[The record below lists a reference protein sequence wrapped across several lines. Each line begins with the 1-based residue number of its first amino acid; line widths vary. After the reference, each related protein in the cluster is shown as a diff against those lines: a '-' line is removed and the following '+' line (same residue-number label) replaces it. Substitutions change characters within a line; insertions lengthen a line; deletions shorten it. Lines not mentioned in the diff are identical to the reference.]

1 MTATQGV
8 VRIGELEV
16 ALSAQALER
25 VVPWPERL
33 AAHPSPVPW
42 LLGLFELGGQPLPLV
57 DGHRLL
63 GLPAVEHERR
73 IAVIRHGGGRFGLA
87 IDGVVDILKLADEA
101 IVQLQ
106 GAPGR
111 LLGQVHLQAET
122 GRLVHLLDL
131 PALAALPGFEV
142 SADRS
147 PAVQRQAA
155 IGTEEERLYLLFECD
170 GRRLCLDAAVV
181 QELVDR
187 PQLTPSEFASDS
199 CRYQVQLR
207 GQALPVLELS
217 ELLGLATPAKGHHEQ
232 LLVLAAGDQ
241 GQYRV
246 AFGFQRLLGMWR
258 RDPAQCAPLLGFG
271 LERPGLLRGVFSAAE
286 GEAAIVIDH
295 LALGCQEAAVAYA
308 RIYRTDRDL
317 LREERRQVRRQPCLT
332 FLAELL
338 FAVPLEQVAE
348 VLPLPAHFLRLGQRD
363 PRLLGL
369 MEVRGQQITLVCLR
383 TLARRGGGRARPRRS
398 GDRGGRATPASG
410 FRGAAGRG
418 HRGLYRVARRCPG
431 AQLAVARGGRGGTG
445 AAGAELGGR
454 RIRGQ
459 QSPGD
464 PDRPRRAGET
474 SGRSGPADPS
484 AARGCGSLT
493 IPLVASSNGRVTD
506 CPWLCQPPK
515 ASFIE
520 AVPAG

>member
-142 SADRS
+142 SADRP
-147 PAVQRQAA
+147 PALQRQAA
-155 IGTEEERLYLLFECD
+155 MGTEEERLYLLFECD

-271 LERPGLLRGVFSAAE
+271 LEQPGLLRGVFGAAE

-348 VLPLPAHFLRLGQRD
+348 VLPLPAHYLRLGQRD

-383 TLARRGGGRARPRRS
+383 TLAG
-398 GDRGGRATPASG
+398 
-410 FRGAAGRG
+410 
-418 HRGLYRVARRCPG
+418 
-431 AQLAVARGGRGGTG
+431 AVAVEPG
-445 AAGAELGGR
+445 
-454 RIRGQ
+454 
-459 QSPGD
+459 PGD
-464 PDRPRRAGET
+464 QVIVVEGQRQRLGFVVQRVEAIEAFTELRADALARSWQLPGE
-474 SGRSGPADPS
+474 GG
-484 AARGCGSLT
+484 
-493 IPLVASSNGRVTD
+493 
-506 CPWLCQPPK
+506 
-515 ASFIE
+515 
-520 AVPAG
+520 AVPAQRAQSWVGVGSAGSSRQATLIDLGALVKRLEGQARQTLPERVAATV

>member
-142 SADRS
+142 SADRP
-147 PAVQRQAA
+147 PALQRQAA

-271 LERPGLLRGVFSAAE
+271 LEQPGLLRGVFGAAE

-383 TLARRGGGRARPRRS
+383 TLAG
-398 GDRGGRATPASG
+398 
-410 FRGAAGRG
+410 
-418 HRGLYRVARRCPG
+418 
-431 AQLAVARGGRGGTG
+431 AVAVEPG
-445 AAGAELGGR
+445 
-454 RIRGQ
+454 
-459 QSPGD
+459 PGD
-464 PDRPRRAGET
+464 QVIVVEGQRQRLGFVVQRVEAIEAFTELRADALARSWQLPGE
-474 SGRSGPADPS
+474 GG
-484 AARGCGSLT
+484 
-493 IPLVASSNGRVTD
+493 
-506 CPWLCQPPK
+506 
-515 ASFIE
+515 
-520 AVPAG
+520 AVPAQRAQSWVGVGSAGSSRQATLIDLGALVKRLEGQAPQTLPQRVAAAV

>member
-16 ALSAQALER
+16 ALSAHALER

-142 SADRS
+142 SADRP
-147 PAVQRQAA
+147 PALQRQAA

-271 LERPGLLRGVFSAAE
+271 LEQPGLLRGVFSAAE
-286 GEAAIVIDH
+286 GEAAVVIDH

-383 TLARRGGGRARPRRS
+383 TLAG
-398 GDRGGRATPASG
+398 
-410 FRGAAGRG
+410 
-418 HRGLYRVARRCPG
+418 
-431 AQLAVARGGRGGTG
+431 AVAVEPG
-445 AAGAELGGR
+445 
-454 RIRGQ
+454 
-459 QSPGD
+459 PGD
-464 PDRPRRAGET
+464 QVIVVEGQRQRLGFVVQRVEAIEAFTELRADALARSWQLPGE
-474 SGRSGPADPS
+474 GG
-484 AARGCGSLT
+484 
-493 IPLVASSNGRVTD
+493 
-506 CPWLCQPPK
+506 
-515 ASFIE
+515 
-520 AVPAG
+520 AVPAQRAQSWVGVGSAGNSRQATLIDLGALVKRLEGQARQTLPQRVAAAV

>member
-63 GLPAVEHERR
+63 GLPAGAGERR

-87 IDGVVDILKLADEA
+87 IDGVVDLLGLTDD
-101 IVQLQ
+101 VVVRLQ

-111 LLGQVHLQAET
+111 LLGQVYLRPDS

-131 PALAALPGFEV
+131 DALAALPGFEV
-142 SADRS
+142 SADV
-147 PAVQRQAA
+147 PPTRQQVA
-155 IGTEEERLYLLFECD
+155 GGMEGERLYLLFECD

-199 CRYQVQLR
+199 CRHQVQLR

-217 ELLGLATPAKGHHEQ
+217 ELVGLTSCANGHHEQ
-232 LLVLAAGDQ
+232 LRVLAAGDQ

-271 LERPGLLRGVFSAAE
+271 LEQPGLLRGVFSAAG

-332 FLAELL
+332 FLA
-338 FAVPLEQVAE
+338 VPLEQVAE

-383 TLARRGGGRARPRRS
+383 TLAG
-398 GDRGGRATPASG
+398 
-410 FRGAAGRG
+410 
-418 HRGLYRVARRCPG
+418 
-431 AQLAVARGGRGGTG
+431 AVAVEPG
-445 AAGAELGGR
+445 
-454 RIRGQ
+454 
-459 QSPGD
+459 PGD
-464 PDRPRRAGET
+464 QVIVVEGQRQRLGFVVQRVEAIEAFTELRADALARSWQLPGE
-474 SGRSGPADPS
+474 
-484 AARGCGSLT
+484 RG
-493 IPLVASSNGRVTD
+493 
-506 CPWLCQPPK
+506 
-515 ASFIE
+515 
-520 AVPAG
+520 AVPAQRAQSWVGVGSPGNSRQATLINLGALVQRLEGQARQALAERVAAAI

>member
-33 AAHPSPVPW
+33 APHPSPVPW

-63 GLPAVEHERR
+63 GLPAGEGERR
-73 IAVIRHGGGRFGLA
+73 IAVIRQGGGRFGLA
-87 IDGVVDILKLADEA
+87 IDGVVDLLGLADDV
-101 IVQLQ
+101 IVRLQ

-111 LLGQVHLQAET
+111 LLGRVYLRPDS

-131 PALAALPGFEV
+131 DALAALPGFEV
-142 SADRS
+142 SADVPS
-147 PAVQRQAA
+147 TRQQVAR
-155 IGTEEERLYLLFECD
+155 GKEGERLYLLFECD

-217 ELLGLATPAKGHHEQ
+217 ELLGLATPANGHHEQ

-271 LERPGLLRGVFSAAE
+271 LEQPALLRGVFSAAD

-363 PRLLGL
+363 PRLLGV

-383 TLARRGGGRARPRRS
+383 TLAGAVAVAPGPGDQVIVVEGQHQRLGFVVQRVEAIEAFTELRADALTRSWQLPGEGGAVPAQRAQSWVGVGAPGNSRQ
-398 GDRGGRATPASG
+398 ATLIDL
-410 FRGAAGRG
+410 GA
-418 HRGLYRVARRCPG
+418 LARR
-431 AQLAVARGGRGGTG
+431 L
-445 AAGAELGGR
+445 E
-454 RIRGQ
+454 GQ
-459 QSPGD
+459 
-464 PDRPRRAGET
+464 PRQTLPE
-474 SGRSGPADPS
+474 
-484 AARGCGSLT
+484 
-493 IPLVASSNGRVTD
+493 PLVA
-506 CPWLCQPPK
+506 
-515 ASFIE
+515 AI
-520 AVPAG
+520 

>member
-1 MTATQGV
+1 MTSTQGV

-25 VVPWPERL
+25 VVSWPARL
-33 AAHPSPVPW
+33 APHPSPVPW

-87 IDGVVDILKLADEA
+87 IDGVVDILELADDA

-111 LLGQVHLQAET
+111 LLGQLHLQAET

-142 SADRS
+142 SADRP
-147 PAVQRQAA
+147 PALQRQAA
-155 IGTEEERLYLLFECD
+155 IVTEEERLYLLFECD

-217 ELLGLATPAKGHHEQ
+217 ELLGLVPPANSRHEH

-246 AFGFQRLLGMWR
+246 AFGFARLLGMWR

-271 LERPGLLRGVFSAAE
+271 LERPGLLRGIFSEAD

-317 LREERRQVRRQPCLT
+317 LREARRQVRRQPCLT

-348 VLPLPAHFLRLGQRD
+348 VLPLPAHYLRLGQRD

-383 TLARRGGGRARPRRS
+383 TLA
-398 GDRGGRATPASG
+398 
-410 FRGAAGRG
+410 GAA
-418 HRGLYRVARRCPG
+418 
-431 AQLAVARGGRGGTG
+431 AVESG
-445 AAGAELGGR
+445 
-454 RIRGQ
+454 
-459 QSPGD
+459 PGD
-464 PDRPRRAGET
+464 QVIVVEGQRQRLGFVVQRVEAIEAFTELRADALARSWQLPGE
-474 SGRSGPADPS
+474 GG
-484 AARGCGSLT
+484 
-493 IPLVASSNGRVTD
+493 
-506 CPWLCQPPK
+506 
-515 ASFIE
+515 
-520 AVPAG
+520 AVPAQRAQSWVGVGSPGNSRQATLIDLGALVKRLEGQARQTLPEQIAAAI

>member
-1 MTATQGV
+1 VTQGV

-33 AAHPSPVPW
+33 APHPSPLPW

-87 IDGVVDILKLADEA
+87 IDGVVDILKLADDA

-106 GAPGR
+106 GTPGR
-111 LLGQVHLQAET
+111 LLGRVHLRPES

-131 PALAALPGFEV
+131 DTLAALPGFEV
-142 SADRS
+142 SADRP
-147 PAVQRQAA
+147 PALQRQAA
-155 IGTEEERLYLLFECD
+155 IGTEAERLYLLFECD

-217 ELLGLATPAKGHHEQ
+217 ELLGLATPAQGHHEQ
-232 LLVLAAGDQ
+232 LLVLAAGDR

-271 LERPGLLRGVFSAAE
+271 LEQPGLLRGVFSAAE

-348 VLPLPAHFLRLGQRD
+348 VLPLPTHYLRLGQRD

-383 TLARRGGGRARPRRS
+383 TLAGATAVES
-398 GDRGGRATPASG
+398 G
-410 FRGAAGRG
+410 
-418 HRGLYRVARRCPG
+418 
-431 AQLAVARGGRGGTG
+431 
-445 AAGAELGGR
+445 
-454 RIRGQ
+454 
-459 QSPGD
+459 PGD
-464 PDRPRRAGET
+464 QVIVVEGQRQRLGFVVQRVKAIEAFTELRADALARSWQLPGE
-474 SGRSGPADPS
+474 GG
-484 AARGCGSLT
+484 
-493 IPLVASSNGRVTD
+493 
-506 CPWLCQPPK
+506 
-515 ASFIE
+515 
-520 AVPAG
+520 AVPAQRAQSWVGVGSAGNSRQATLIDLGALVKRLEGQARQTLPERVAATV

>member
-1 MTATQGV
+1 MRGV

-16 ALSAQALER
+16 ALPAQALER
-25 VVPWPERL
+25 VVPWPDRL

-57 DGHRLL
+57 DGHGLL
-63 GLPAVEHERR
+63 GVPPVERERR
-73 IAVIRHGGGRFGLA
+73 IAVIRQGGGRFGLA
-87 IDGVVDILKLADEA
+87 IDNVVDILRLPADA

-111 LLGQVHLQAET
+111 LLGQVHLRPES

-131 PALAALPGFEV
+131 EALAALPGFEV
-142 SADRS
+142 SADV
-147 PAVQRQAA
+147 PHAHRQGASA
-155 IGTEEERLYLLFECD
+155 GKDGERLYLLFECD

-187 PQLTPSEFASDS
+187 PQLAPSEFASDS
-199 CRYQVQLR
+199 CRHQVQLR
-207 GQALPVLELS
+207 GQTLPVLELS
-217 ELLGLATPAKGHHEQ
+217 ALLGLTTPAHSRREQ

-246 AFGFQRLLGMWR
+246 AFGFERLLGMWR

-271 LERPGLLRGVFSAAE
+271 LEQPELLCGVFSAAD
-286 GEAAIVIDH
+286 GETAIVIDH
-295 LALGCQEAAVAYA
+295 LALGCQAAAVAYA

-317 LREERRQVRRQPCLT
+317 LQEERRQVRRQPCLT

-348 VLPLPAHFLRLGQRD
+348 VLPLPSRYLRLGQRD

-383 TLARRGGGRARPRRS
+383 TLA
-398 GDRGGRATPASG
+398 
-410 FRGAAGRG
+410 
-418 HRGLYRVARRCPG
+418 G
-431 AQLAVARGGRGGTG
+431 AQRVESG
-445 AAGAELGGR
+445 
-454 RIRGQ
+454 
-459 QSPGD
+459 PGD
-464 PDRPRRAGET
+464 QVIVVEGQRQRLGF
-474 SGRSGPADPS
+474 
-484 AARGCGSLT
+484 
-493 IPLVASSNGRVTD
+493 VVQRVE
-506 CPWLCQPPK
+506 
-515 ASFIE
+515 AIE
-520 AVPAG
+520 AFTDLRADALARSWQLPGEGGAMPAQRAQSWVGVSTGGNSRQATLIDLGALVQRLERQARQAVPEPGLATI